1 MCFVNFLILIFSVCR
16 FTSTFKLDD
25 HGSVARSS
33 EKLFNLLQDKLLG
46 WTVTMLENNKIAIE
60 SVNICVETESN
71 DNQKT
76 VLVSWTNQDEDLG
89 AYILGLLQNMG

>member
-1 MCFVNFLILIFSVCR
+1 M
-16 FTSTFKLDD
+16 DD
-25 HGSVARSS
+25 NGSVARTS

-60 SVNICVETESN
+60 TVNICVETENN